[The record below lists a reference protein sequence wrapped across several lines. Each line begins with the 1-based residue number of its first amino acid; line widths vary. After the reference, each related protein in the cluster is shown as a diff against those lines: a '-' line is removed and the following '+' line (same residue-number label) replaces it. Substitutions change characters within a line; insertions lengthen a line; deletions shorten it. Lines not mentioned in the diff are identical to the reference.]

1 MALEFI
7 SNFEVVSFLNEGFL
21 TGSAYFETISN
32 VCKGKAVLKLI

>member
-1 MALEFI
+1 MTLEFI
-7 SNFEVVSFLNEGFL
+7 SKFEVVIILKKGFL